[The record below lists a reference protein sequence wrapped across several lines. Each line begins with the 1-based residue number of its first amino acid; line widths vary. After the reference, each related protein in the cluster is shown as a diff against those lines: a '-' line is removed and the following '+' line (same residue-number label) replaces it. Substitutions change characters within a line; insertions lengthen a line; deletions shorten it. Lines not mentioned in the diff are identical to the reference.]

1 MKKVVCWVVTAILI
15 YKLAEF
21 LLALILVMLMI

>member
-1 MKKVVCWVVTAILI
+1 MKKVICWVVAAILI